1 MNKKIYELKLNNKNL
16 MEKYDAMMSSHELT
30 NGLLNEARCQL
41 LLAKESSDKYA
52 EIQTSYNVLETTNI
66 GLHKDLAQRDLKL
79 QAKNDEIDKLKETV
93 VVLSA
98 NFEIMDKQRE
108 KIEFLEAECEK
119 HLTEKHVECERRIN
133 ELTAE
138 CQNNTGFIQAQKNEL
153 STLNSQM
160 VDMNLEMDRS
170 RRELQSFNFK
180 EFIAVKREL
189 AQLKQEREK
198 QFAKLAKKQQEKEAD
213 NVKAPVQTLPL
224 PPIPHKENP
233 SLENKK
239 PHFKFFN

>member
-1 MNKKIYELKLNNKNL
+1 LNNKNL
-16 MEKYDAMMSSHELT
+16 LEKYDAMMSSHELT
-30 NGLLNEARCQL
+30 NGLLNEAKCQL
-41 LLAKESSDKYA
+41 LIYKESSDKYA
-52 EIQTSYNVLETTNI
+52 EIQASHSVLEATI
-66 GLHKDLAQRDLKL
+66 VDLHKEIAQRDLKL
-79 QAKNDEIDKLKETV
+79 QAKSDEIEKMNETV

-133 ELTAE
+133 ELTME

-153 STLNSQM
+153 STLNSQLADLGM
-160 VDMNLEMDRS
+160 EMERS

-189 AQLKQEREK
+189 AQMKQEREK
-198 QFAKLAKKQQEKEAD
+198 QFAKMAKRQQEKEAQS
-213 NVKAPVQTLPL
+213 VKAPVLALPL
-224 PPIPHKENP
+224 PPIQHKENP

-239 PHFKFFN
+239 PQFKFFD